1 MRKASYVLTLLAVLP
16 LLIFNILSCRLPDWL
31 VATYDPSPDSHVV
44 VRFGLNERCE
54 RVTVFT
60 PEPDHDSDPVVEVL
74 ECRPFPFG
82 VRDGCKHPGTLV
94 CAAWTSAQYFSELGC
109 WCAGAALVALLFGV
123 STHSRRQRVW
133 RAVAGLV
140 LMHACWQLLTFMLIA
155 ELYRTG
161 RFPAFEH
168 ARPGSGFVLNVV
180 SWLIGFAVAYGVFYT
195 GIAADRGYRW
205 AAGNRHY
212 YPIRC

>member
-1 MRKASYVLTLLAVLP
+1 MFR
-16 LLIFNILSCRLPDWL
+16 L

-140 LMHACWQLLTFMLIA
+140 LMHGASFSFLFFFCRRRARSGLMDELWRGCSVLAIA
-155 ELYRTG
+155 DL
-161 RFPAFEH
+161 H
-168 ARPGSGFVLNVV
+168 
-180 SWLIGFAVAYGVFYT
+180 
-195 GIAADRGYRW
+195 ADRRALSNGTVPCFRARQTW
-205 AAGNRHY
+205 
-212 YPIRC
+212 